1 MLQLPTHSTIIKPP
15 QDTTMVSI
23 DHFRDENMSGSD
35 APSLYRQQ
43 YLEAVQHFKD
53 GKLEK

>member
-1 MLQLPTHSTIIKPP
+1 
-15 QDTTMVSI
+15 MVSI